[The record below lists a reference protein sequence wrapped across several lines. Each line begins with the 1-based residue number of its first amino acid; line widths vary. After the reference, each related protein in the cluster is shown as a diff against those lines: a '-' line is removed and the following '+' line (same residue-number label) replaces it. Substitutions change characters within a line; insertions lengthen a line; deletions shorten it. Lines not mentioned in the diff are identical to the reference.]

1 MNRIRWKGGGK
12 SQIKKRR
19 RRGTAIIP
27 YFFAHPPALQYI
39 VQSVADNKIRRGEKR
54 AGKQKNNKIASS
66 SSSSSSSVVSAIT
79 ENAVGGREGGY
90 GFHLFRSWVGRE
102 NNAVISLLSPFVLFS
117 TCSMY
122 TPQEN
127 KINWRVCELVRRVC
141 TERERD
147 REGVCACVC
156 VCVCV
161 NTPSCFFSRGEKKES
176 WARPPPFLVSSV
188 KGANRASKRKGGG
201 GKKRRRKGS
210 PSPSP
215 SPPPTPHVCLLV
227 CVLVSPFLPLL
238 FFHTQSRRRR
248 RKGEGEKGEEAPL
261 FSLWYISCPP
271 PPLSSSPGS
280 FRPFSLP
287 LCHRQVVRGN
297 LPAEEEEEEEAPRN
311 RETHFSAEQWS
322 DGNKRSEMRSSV

>member
-39 VQSVADNKIRRGEKR
+39 VQSVTDNKIRRGEKR

-215 SPPPTPHVCLLV
+215 PPTPHVCLLV
-227 CVLVSPFLPLL
+227 CVCVGFPPSFLCFFSTLSLGGGGGRGKGRRGRKRPSSLFGIYPVLLLL
-238 FFHTQSRRRR
+238 F
-248 RKGEGEKGEEAPL
+248 
-261 FSLWYISCPP
+261 P
-271 PPLSSSPGS
+271 PPLGPSVRSPS
-280 FRPFSLP
+280 RFATAR
-287 LCHRQVVRGN
+287 
-297 LPAEEEEEEEAPRN
+297 
-311 RETHFSAEQWS
+311 
-322 DGNKRSEMRSSV
+322 